1 MTSNKD
7 DKDHSESIA
16 IKIMQRLDTLNER
29 LDSSAVMNGGFDS
42 LHTKIDLLDSSIN
55 NLGIEVKDIKIALY
69 EPEKGVFAK
78 LKSLELNTKH
88 SETELQD
95 NTQKLSALKAFED
108 DSKTIQS
115 LKKIAGDNLQDLEK
129 IFKIANAINKL
140 YWLLA
145 AGVVGAVGKFLWELI
160 IKHHM

>member
-1 MTSNKD
+1 
-7 DKDHSESIA
+7 
-16 IKIMQRLDTLNER
+16 
-29 LDSSAVMNGGFDS
+29 
-42 LHTKIDLLDSSIN
+42 
-55 NLGIEVKDIKIALY
+55 
-69 EPEKGVFAK
+69 
-78 LKSLELNTKH
+78 
-88 SETELQD
+88 
-95 NTQKLSALKAFED
+95 LKAFED